1 MTSTDAKAPKEAGSP
16 SRTTLKGMTLPQ
28 LQDWAASIGD
38 PPYRGAQLFDWM
50 YRKGATD
57 PRVMDNLP
65 KALREQ
71 LAETCDLSTAH
82 IAHMTS
88 SGQEPTRKYLVQLRD
103 GRQVEA
109 VSMLE
114 QGRHTVCLS
123 SQVGCNVDCH
133 FCATASMGLIRNLTA
148 GEIVDQYLLVQGD
161 RPEPITNVVFMGMG
175 EPLLN
180 YDRVMAA
187 AEILHSPQGMNLG
200 GQRITVSTAG
210 VVPKICRF
218 TDENRPYRFAIS
230 LNATTDEVRSA
241 IMPINRTWPLA
252 ELLAAA
258 RAYTAR
264 PQRTVTFEYVLL
276 AGINDAPQDARRLA
290 VLLRGLRCKVNLI
303 PYNEPDPLPGQPSR
317 YRRPTPEAIET
328 FIGALSGADFPVLTR
343 WSNGTDIAAGCGQ
356 LAVSQP

>member
-1 MTSTDAKAPKEAGSP
+1 MAQVVAAPGSKKDT
-16 SRTTLKGMTLPQ
+16 RTTLKGMTLPQ
-28 LQDWAASIGD
+28 LKDWAASAGE

-50 YRKGATD
+50 YHKGETD
-57 PRVMDNLP
+57 PRAMDNLP
-65 KALREQ
+65 TALRER
-71 LAETCDLSTAH
+71 LAEMCDLSTAL
-82 IAHMTS
+82 IAHATS
-88 SGQEPTRKYLVQLRD
+88 SGQEPTRKYLMQLRD
-103 GRQVEA
+103 GKQVEA

-114 QGRHTVCLS
+114 QGRHTVCVS

-133 FCATASMGLIRNLTA
+133 FCATASMGLVRNLTV
-148 GEIVDQYLLVQGD
+148 GEIVDQCLLVQGD

-187 AEILHSPQGMNLG
+187 ADILHSPQGMNLG
-200 GQRITVSTAG
+200 GQRITISTAG
-210 VVPKICRF
+210 VVPKILRF

-230 LNATTDEVRSA
+230 LNATTDAVRSE

-258 RAYTAR
+258 RAYAAR
-264 PQRTVTFEYVLL
+264 SQRTVTFEYVLL

-303 PYNEPDPLPGQPSR
+303 PYNELDPLPGQPNR
-317 YRRPTPEAIET
+317 YRRPTPAAIET

-356 LAVSQP
+356 LAVSQA